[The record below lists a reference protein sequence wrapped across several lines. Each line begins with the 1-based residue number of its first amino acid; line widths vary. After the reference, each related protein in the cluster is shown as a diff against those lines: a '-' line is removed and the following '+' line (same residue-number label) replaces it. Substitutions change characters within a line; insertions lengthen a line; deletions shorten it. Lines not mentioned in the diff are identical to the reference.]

1 MDARA
6 ITLAGLEVLD
16 ELGFEG
22 FTMRAVATKLD
33 VQVGGL
39 YYHFPDKAQ
48 LVQAMT
54 DELCSRMVV
63 ADPVGDWHTQ
73 AVAQCRQMRRSML
86 EVRDGARL
94 LVTGPF
100 VGSAEALQV
109 FERLLTILA
118 SGVEVERLGIAGET
132 LVGYIIGYVLQE
144 QASAAIGPEP
154 LLAAISS
161 EEHPTI
167 AGQYGV
173 IPADDRFTTAI
184 EAIIAGFEK

>member
-1 MDARA
+1 M
-6 ITLAGLEVLD
+6 LD

-22 FTMRAVATKLD
+22 FTMRAVATRLD

-48 LVQAMT
+48 LIQAMT

-63 ADPVGDWHTQ
+63 AEPDGDWHDR
-73 AVAQCRQMRRSML
+73 AVAQCRQMRQAML
-86 EVRDGARL
+86 AVRDGARL

-100 VGSAEALQV
+100 VGSSMALQV
-109 FERLLTILA
+109 FEHLLTILA
-118 SGVEVERLGIAGET
+118 SGVEEARLGIAAET

-144 QASAAIGPEP
+144 QASAAIGPDP
-154 LLAAISS
+154 LLAAISPT
-161 EEHPTI
+161 EHPFITR
-167 AGQYGV
+167 QYGS
-173 IPADDRFTTAI
+173 IPADDRFTSAI

>member
-1 MDARA
+1 VDARA
-6 ITLAGLEVLD
+6 ITLAALDVLD

-22 FTMRAVATKLD
+22 FTMRAVATRLD

-48 LVQAMT
+48 LIQAMT
-54 DELCSRMVV
+54 DELCSRMT
-63 ADPVGDWHTQ
+63 ASDPEGDWHTQ
-73 AVAQCRQMRRSML
+73 AVAQCRQMRHAML
-86 EVRDGARL
+86 AIRDGARL

-100 VGSAEALQV
+100 VGSSVALQV
-109 FERLLTILA
+109 FEHLLTILA
-118 SGVEVERLGIAGET
+118 SGVEDDRLGIAGET

-154 LLAAISS
+154 LLESISPV
-161 EEHPTI
+161 EHPTI
-167 AGQYGV
+167 VQQYGS
-173 IPADDRFTTAI
+173 IPADDRFTSAI

>member
-100 VGSAEALQV
+100 VGSAVALQV

-154 LLAAISS
+154 LLAAISP
-161 EEHPTI
+161 EQHPTI

>member
-6 ITLAGLEVLD
+6 ITLAALDVLD

-22 FTMRAVATKLD
+22 FTMRAVAARLD

-48 LVQAMT
+48 LIAAMT

-63 ADPVGDWHTQ
+63 AEPMGDWHEQ
-73 AVAQCRQMRRSML
+73 AVAQCRQMRQAML
-86 EVRDGARL
+86 AVRDGARL

-100 VGSAEALQV
+100 VGSAVALQV
-109 FERLLTILA
+109 LEHLLTILA
-118 SGVEVERLGIAGET
+118 SGVAEDRLGIAGET
-132 LVGYIIGYVLQE
+132 LGGYIIGYVLQE

-154 LLAAISS
+154 LLAAISPID
-161 EEHPTI
+161 HPTI
-167 AGQYGV
+167 SRQYGSV
-173 IPADDRFTTAI
+173 PADDRFTTAI